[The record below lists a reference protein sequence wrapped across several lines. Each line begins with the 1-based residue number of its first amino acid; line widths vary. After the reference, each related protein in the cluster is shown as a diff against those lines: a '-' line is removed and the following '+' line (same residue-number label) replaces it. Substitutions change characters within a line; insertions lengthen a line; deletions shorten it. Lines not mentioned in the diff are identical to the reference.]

1 MKFDA
6 NYKSLKYAHVKTT
19 LFILVISL
27 FFARGCGF
35 IGNIGETVYHIS
47 LNGHNVG
54 TLKGDSDVEKLLLQA
69 RKNVASATDELMFM
83 ETELVIDEKKA
94 LWGDVDTE
102 EDVLLRM
109 ESVVAEAVQESTLHR
124 AYTMKINE
132 YIINVPKLDDVR
144 QILQTA
150 VSKYDPENQFKVE
163 LVLDNLR
170 EFNVLTTNI
179 VEQVEEEPA
188 TMHGTN
194 FEAGIQSFM
203 SGLTGEVEEEPKDE
217 MGFEDFDLGISDI
230 DFVEEVEVVEVY
242 LPSSQ
247 LTGLEEAIE
256 KVTKEQESAA
266 IYEVKTGDTLYEIA
280 INLNITIDKIVE
292 MNSNLLK
299 NSESTLHV
307 GDKLY
312 ITIPEPELSVK
323 RTQTQYYEEIYDAE
337 VQYIDND
344 EWYTTKQEVRQQPS
358 SGFRKVVVEESYVND
373 DEVTRTILKEE
384 VLKEAVAKIVERGTK
399 VPPTY
404 IRPLTGGRLTSKFG
418 YRNRP
423 TAGASSNHAGVDLAT
438 PTGTTIKA
446 SSGGKVTH
454 AGWAS
459 GYGYLVTIKHPDGNE
474 TRYGHLSKVLVS
486 VGQTVKQGQTIAKSG
501 NTGIST
507 GPHLHF
513 EIRVNGTPVDP
524 FKYIK

>member
-1 MKFDA
+1 MKF
-6 NYKSLKYAHVKTT
+6 NLNLKSVKYIHAKTT
-19 LFILVISL
+19 LFILVLSL
-27 FFARGCGF
+27 FFMRGCGF
-35 IGNIGETVYHIS
+35 FGGIGEKVYHVS

-54 TLKGDSDVEKLLLQA
+54 TLLDGSRVEKLLLQA

-83 ETELVIDEKKA
+83 ETELVVEEQKV
-94 LWGDVDTE
+94 LWADVDTE

-132 YIINVPKLDDVR
+132 YIINVPTLEDVR

-150 VSKYDPENQFKVE
+150 VSKYDPENRFQVE

-188 TMHGTN
+188 TMQGGN

-203 SGLTGEVEEEPKDE
+203 SGLTGEVEEEKE
-217 MGFEDFDLGISDI
+217 ELGFEDYELGTTEIG
-230 DFVEEVEVVEVY
+230 FVEEVEVVEVY

-247 LTGLEEAIE
+247 LTSLDEAIE
-256 KVTKEQESAA
+256 RVTKEQASAA
-266 IYEVKTGDTLYEIA
+266 IYDVKSGDTLYEIA

-299 NSESTLHV
+299 NSESTIRV

-312 ITIPEPELSVK
+312 ITIPEPELSVR
-323 RTQTQYYEEIYDAE
+323 RTQVQYYEENYDAE
-337 VQYIDND
+337 VVYIDND

-358 SGFRKVVVEESYVND
+358 SGFRKVVAEESYVND
-373 DEVTRTILKEE
+373 KEVQRTILKEE
-384 VLKEAVAKIVERGTK
+384 VLKEAVPKIVERGTK

-404 IRPLTGGRLTSKFG
+404 IRPLTGGRITSKFG
-418 YRNRP
+418 YRQRP
-423 TAGASSNHAGVDLAT
+423 TAGASTNHKGVDIAT

-446 SSGGKVTH
+446 SSGGTVTH

-459 GYGYLVTIKHPDGNE
+459 GYGYLVTIKHPDGTE

-486 VGQTVKQGQTIAKSG
+486 VGQSVKQGQTIAKSG
-501 NTGIST
+501 NTGVST

-513 EIRVNGTPVDP
+513 EMRINGVPVDP
-524 FKYIK
+524 FKYVK